1 MKIIITK
8 DAELDLIKHK
18 KSGQKKLINKIAE
31 LIVDISKTPKKGI
44 GKPEQLKH
52 KEHETWSRKIDD
64 KHRIIYEIS
73 ENEIL
78 ILSFWGHYSDK

>member
-8 DAELDLIKHK
+8 DAEFDLLKHK
-18 KSGQKKLINKIAE
+18 KAGQKKLINKISE
-31 LIVDISKTPKKGI
+31 LVVDISKTPRKGI

-52 KEHETWSRKIDD
+52 KENETWSRKIDD
-64 KHRIIYEIS
+64 KHRIVYEIS

>member
-18 KSGQKKLINKIAE
+18 KSGHKKNINKISE
-31 LIVDISKTPKKGI
+31 LIADISKSPKKGI

-52 KEHETWSRKIDD
+52 KENETWSRKIDE
-64 KHRIIYEIS
+64 KHRIVYEII